1 MTHPQ
6 SMFSFKRDKTTIK
19 KFSKESS
26 RRPQIIMILIKCLS
40 DTMIQKIVTC
50 LRLSSFA
57 TKPRERGKHVREGL
71 MKGQFYGHFFM
82 KFTNHQTV
90 KLNNL

>member
-6 SMFSFKRDKTTIK
+6 SMFSFKRGKTTIK
-19 KFSKESS
+19 RFSKESS
-26 RRPQIIMILIKCLS
+26 RRPQIIMILMKCLS
-40 DTMIQKIVTC
+40 DTMIQKIVFT
-50 LRLSSFA
+50 RVA
-57 TKPRERGKHVREGL
+57 TKPRERGKHVREGP

-82 KFTNHQTV
+82 KSTNHQTV

>member
-19 KFSKESS
+19 RFSKESS
-26 RRPQIIMILIKCLS
+26 RRPQIIIILVKCLS
-40 DTMIQKIVTC
+40 DTMMIQKIVFRST
-50 LRLSSFA
+50 RVA
-57 TKPRERGKHVREGL
+57 TNPRERGKNVREGP
-71 MKGQFYGHFFM
+71 MKGQFYWHFFM
-82 KFTNHQTV
+82 KSTNHQTV